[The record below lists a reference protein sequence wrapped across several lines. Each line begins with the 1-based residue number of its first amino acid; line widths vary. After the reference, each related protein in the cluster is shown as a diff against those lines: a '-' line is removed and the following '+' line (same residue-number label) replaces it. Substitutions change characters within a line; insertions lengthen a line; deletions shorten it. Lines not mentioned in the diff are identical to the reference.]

1 MHLNEINK
9 NETNLG
15 FWAEPAYAGPRR
27 CVRMHEPT
35 YITLPNLDNLKCFLI
50 NQKTNLNYIGRY

>member
-15 FWAEPAYAGPRR
+15 FWAKPAYARPRR
-27 CVRMHEPT
+27 CVRMHEPA
-35 YITLPNLDNLKCFLI
+35 YITLPRNAASKHQSNLI
-50 NQKTNLNYIGRY
+50 